1 MELVP
6 PTLLLQ
12 APRAAPRPPP
22 AAEPPP
28 ETPPAP
34 GGTQAGPQGTRNAP
48 GNSGSA
54 AGDFT
59 QVPGGRV
66 GPELESVEF
75 PAGWGRGVG
84 GGGGLPGQYPGLS
97 ASRVPK
103 GRGPGGTRGSLST
116 DA

>member
-48 GNSGSA
+48 KILGSA
-54 AGDFT
+54 AGGFI
-59 QVPGGRV
+59 QAPGGRAA
-66 GPELESVEF
+66 PKLERVEF
-75 PAGWGRGVG
+75 PTGWV
-84 GGGGLPGQYPGLS
+84 LQ
-97 ASRVPK
+97 
-103 GRGPGGTRGSLST
+103 
-116 DA
+116 